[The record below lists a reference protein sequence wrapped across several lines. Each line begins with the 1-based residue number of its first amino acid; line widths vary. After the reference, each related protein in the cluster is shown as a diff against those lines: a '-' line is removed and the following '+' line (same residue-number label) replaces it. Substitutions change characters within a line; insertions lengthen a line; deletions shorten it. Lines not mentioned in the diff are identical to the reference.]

1 MILNFEEK
9 TKELYK
15 LLNSFELCYP
25 IIIKNIEKYNIE
37 EIKDKAYLAWYA
49 GGIYFSEEFEF
60 SKSVFVDY
68 FFEKIFESFNIT
80 NLSEKGIL
88 FAFFSLGAVIS
99 VNNFEEARILLKD
112 YYKIIASGIVL
123 IQKVKFDFFEDGKKK
138 WSIETIKKY
147 SSFDDEDELEDFN
160 PVKEFKKI
168 INDSE
173 KNKDDIK
180 ILN

>member
-9 TKELYK
+9 IKELHK

-25 IIIKNIEKYNIE
+25 IIIKNIKKYYIQE
-37 EIKDKAYLAWYA
+37 LKEKAYLAWYA

-60 SKSVFVDY
+60 SKSIFIDY
-68 FFEKIFESFNIT
+68 FFEKIFESFNIK
-80 NLSEKGIL
+80 NLSEKGI
-88 FAFFSLGAVIS
+88 FFSFFSLGAIIS

-112 YYKIIASGIVL
+112 YYKIIAAGIVL
-123 IQKVKFDFFEDGKKK
+123 IQNVKFDFFENGKKK

-147 SSFDDEDELEDFN
+147 ASFDEDEEIEDLN
-160 PVKEFKKI
+160 PVKEFKKV
-168 INDSE
+168 INDSD
-173 KNKDDIK
+173 KNKDDVK